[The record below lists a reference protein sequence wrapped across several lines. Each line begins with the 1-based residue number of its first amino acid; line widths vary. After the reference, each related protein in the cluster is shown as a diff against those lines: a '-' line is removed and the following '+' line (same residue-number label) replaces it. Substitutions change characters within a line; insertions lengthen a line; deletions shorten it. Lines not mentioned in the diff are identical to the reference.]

1 MGFQSYNTI
10 GYPLEGC
17 TEEICEPIVSA
28 MVMRTSTAAEFFM
41 SQMVGMVT
49 GGLGAV
55 LTHAFDDGI
64 RGVGEVR

>member
-1 MGFQSYNTI
+1 M
-10 GYPLEGC
+10 
-17 TEEICEPIVSA
+17 SA

-49 GGLGAV
+49 GGVGAV
-55 LTHAFDDGI
+55 LTHSFDDGI